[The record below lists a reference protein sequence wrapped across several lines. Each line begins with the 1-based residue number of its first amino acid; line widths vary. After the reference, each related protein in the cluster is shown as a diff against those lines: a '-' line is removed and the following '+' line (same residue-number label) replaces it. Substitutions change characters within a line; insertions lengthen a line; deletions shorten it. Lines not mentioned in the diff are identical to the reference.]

1 MQIKRTINGSIR
13 LTRFK
18 EYLAFV
24 IVTTL
29 LGATAAGNSSFGW
42 ELVGVLIANWL
53 AVAFAFMINDVED
66 AEDDALVPHKCQRN
80 PVAARDL
87 SPFTARLMSFSV
99 AAGSALVYSTLGKT
113 TFLLG
118 MVTLLISFL
127 YSWKPVRLK
136 NIAFVDFFTHG
147 FMLSGLQFLT
157 GYFAFGP
164 APFMHWIFPFLFIF
178 CISCYG
184 ELFNEMRDLD
194 GDLQAGLKHT
204 AAVLG
209 PGATARIMGLMMVLA
224 GFSGIMT
231 IFVIRLVASW
241 VLWLFLFL
249 SLVFIFPAITRIR
262 RCKNGIALQESFQK
276 PIEYAAAIA
285 LSSQFTWFWAFQI
298 VLPYLI
304 AFHLHI

>member
-1 MQIKRTINGSIR
+1 MQIRRTINGSIR

-24 IVTTL
+24 TVTTL
-29 LGATAAGNSSFGW
+29 LGATAASNGSFGW
-42 ELVGVLIANWL
+42 KLIGVLLANWL

-66 AEDDALVPHKCQRN
+66 AEDDALTPHKCRRN

-87 SPFTARLMSFSV
+87 SPFTARLMSFGV

-118 MVTLLISFL
+118 MITLLISFL

-157 GYFAFGP
+157 GYFAFDP
-164 APFMHWIFPFLFIF
+164 APFVHWIFPFLFIF

-184 ELFNEMRDLD
+184 EMFNEMRDLD
-194 GDLQAGLKHT
+194 GDFKSGPQTYCCSVGAQGYHQVNGCNDGFGSNFSDYDSLCHPFVYLLGLMACFCTFAYLYPPCGHPNSSEPEWNRHAG
-204 AAVLG
+204 VLSK
-209 PGATARIMGLMMVLA
+209 TARICCSYCVG
-224 GFSGIMT
+224 
-231 IFVIRLVASW
+231 
-241 VLWLFLFL
+241 
-249 SLVFIFPAITRIR
+249 
-262 RCKNGIALQESFQK
+262 
-276 PIEYAAAIA
+276 
-285 LSSQFTWFWAFQI
+285 
-298 VLPYLI
+298 
-304 AFHLHI
+304 

>member
-1 MQIKRTINGSIR
+1 MQIRRTINGSIR

-29 LGATAAGNSSFGW
+29 LGATAASNGLFGW
-42 ELVGVLIANWL
+42 KLIGVLLANWL

-66 AEDDALVPHKCQRN
+66 AKDDALTPHKCQRN
-80 PVAARDL
+80 PVAAGDL
-87 SPFTARLMSFSV
+87 SAFTARLISFSM
-99 AAGSALVYSTLGKT
+99 AAGSALVYSTLGTT

-118 MVTLLISFL
+118 MITLLISFL

-157 GYFAFGP
+157 AYFAFDP
-164 APFMHWIFPFLFIF
+164 APFMRWIFPFLFIF

-184 ELFNEMRDLD
+184 EMFNEMRDLD
-194 GDLQAGLKHT
+194 GDLKAGLKHT

-209 PGATARIMGLMMVLA
+209 PRVTAWLMGAVMVLA
-224 GFSGIMT
+224 VISGIMT
-231 IFVIRLVASW
+231 AFVIRLVAFW
-241 VLWLFLFL
+241 VLWLVLVL
-249 SLVFIFPAITRIR
+249 SLLFIIPAVMRIR
-262 RCKNGIALQESFQK
+262 RSQNGIALQESFQK
-276 PIEYAAAIA
+276 PLEYAAALA
-285 LSSQFTWFWAFQI
+285 LGSQFTWSWALQH
-298 VLPYLI
+298 VLP
-304 AFHLHI
+304 

>member
-1 MQIKRTINGSIR
+1 MQIRRTINGSIR

-24 IVTTL
+24 TVTTL
-29 LGATAAGNSSFGW
+29 LGATAASNGSFGW
-42 ELVGVLIANWL
+42 KLIGVLLANWL

-66 AEDDALVPHKCQRN
+66 AEDDALTPHKCRRN

-87 SPFTARLMSFSV
+87 SPFTARLMSFGV

-118 MVTLLISFL
+118 MITLLISFL

-157 GYFAFGP
+157 GYFAFDP
-164 APFMHWIFPFLFIF
+164 APFVHWIFPFLFVF

-184 ELFNEMRDLD
+184 EMFNEMRDLD
-194 GDLQAGLKHT
+194 GDLKAGLKHT

-209 PGATARIMGLMMVLA
+209 PRVTARLMGAVMVLA
-224 GFSGIMT
+224 VISGIIT
-231 IFVIRLVASW
+231 AFVIRLVAFW
-241 VLWLFLFL
+241 VLWLVLVL
-249 SLVFIFPAITRIR
+249 SLIFILPAVMRIR
-262 RCKNGIALQESFQK
+262 RNKNGIALQESFQK
-276 PIEYAAAIA
+276 PLEYAAAIA
-285 LSSQFTWFWAFQI
+285 LGSYFTWSWAVQH
-298 VLPYLI
+298 VLPWLA
-304 AFHLHI
+304 AFRLPT

>member
-1 MQIKRTINGSIR
+1 MQIRRTINGSIR

-24 IVTTL
+24 TVTTL
-29 LGATAAGNSSFGW
+29 LGATAASNGSFGW
-42 ELVGVLIANWL
+42 KLIGVLLANWL

-66 AEDDALVPHKCQRN
+66 AEDDALTPHKCRRN

-87 SPFTARLMSFSV
+87 SPFTARLMSFGV

-118 MVTLLISFL
+118 MITLLISFL

-157 GYFAFGP
+157 GYFAFDP
-164 APFMHWIFPFLFIF
+164 APFVHWIFPFLFIF

-184 ELFNEMRDLD
+184 EMFNEMRDLD
-194 GDLQAGLKHT
+194 GDLKAGLKHT

-209 PGATARIMGLMMVLA
+209 PKVTTRLMGAMMV
-224 GFSGIMT
+224 
-231 IFVIRLVASW
+231 W
-241 VLWLFLFL
+241 
-249 SLVFIFPAITRIR
+249 
-262 RCKNGIALQESFQK
+262 Q
-276 PIEYAAAIA
+276 
-285 LSSQFTWFWAFQI
+285 
-298 VLPYLI
+298 
-304 AFHLHI
+304 

>member
-1 MQIKRTINGSIR
+1 MQIRRMINGSIR

-29 LGATAAGNSSFGW
+29 LGATAASNGSFGW
-42 ELVGVLIANWL
+42 KLIGVLLANWL

-66 AEDDALVPHKCQRN
+66 AEDDALTPHKCQRN

-87 SPFTARLMSFSV
+87 SPFTARLMSFGV

-118 MVTLLISFL
+118 MITLLISFL

-157 GYFAFGP
+157 AYFAFDP
-164 APFMHWIFPFLFIF
+164 APFTHWIFPFLFIF

-184 ELFNEMRDLD
+184 EMFNEMRDLD
-194 GDLQAGLKHT
+194 GDLKAGLKHT

-209 PGATARIMGLMMVLA
+209 PRVTTRLMGAVMVLA
-224 GFSGIMT
+224 VISGIMT
-231 IFVIRLVASW
+231 AFVIRLVAFW
-241 VLWLFLFL
+241 VLWLVLVL
-249 SLVFIFPAITRIR
+249 SLLFIIPAVMRIR
-262 RCKNGIALQESFQK
+262 RSQNGIALQESFQK
-276 PIEYAAAIA
+276 PLEYAAALA
-285 LSSQFTWFWAFQI
+285 LGSQFIWSWVSQHVLSWLAAFR
-298 VLPYLI
+298 LPI
-304 AFHLHI
+304 

>member
-1 MQIKRTINGSIR
+1 MQIRRTINGGIR

-29 LGATAAGNSSFGW
+29 LGATAANDGSFGW
-42 ELVGVLIANWL
+42 KLIGVLFANWL

-66 AEDDALVPHKCQRN
+66 AEDDALTPHKCRRN

-87 SPFTARLMSFSV
+87 SPFTARLMSFGV

-118 MVTLLISFL
+118 MITLLISFL

-136 NIAFVDFFTHG
+136 NIAFVDFLTHG

-157 GYFAFGP
+157 GYFTFDS
-164 APFMHWIFPFLFIF
+164 APFIHWIFPFLFVF

-194 GDLQAGLKHT
+194 GDLRAGLKHT
-204 AAVLG
+204 TAVLG
-209 PGATARIMGLMMVLA
+209 ARVTTWLMGAMMVLA
-224 GFSGIMT
+224 VISGVVT
-231 IFVIRLVASW
+231 AFVIRLFPLW
-241 VLWLFLFL
+241 VLWLVLAL
-249 SLVFIFPAITRIR
+249 SLIFILPSVTRIR
-262 RCKNGIALQESFQK
+262 RYKNGIALQESFQK
-276 PIEYAAAIA
+276 PLEYAAAIA
-285 LSSQFTWFWAFQI
+285 LGSQFAWSWVSQH
-298 VLPYLI
+298 VLSWLV
-304 AFHLHI
+304 ALR

>member
-1 MQIKRTINGSIR
+1 MQIRHTINGSIR

-24 IVTTL
+24 TVTTL
-29 LGATAAGNSSFGW
+29 LGATAASNGSFGW
-42 ELVGVLIANWL
+42 KLIGVLLANWL

-66 AEDDALVPHKCQRN
+66 AEDDALTPHKCRRN

-87 SPFTARLMSFSV
+87 SPFTARLMSFGV

-118 MVTLLISFL
+118 MITLLISFL

-157 GYFAFGP
+157 GYFAFDP
-164 APFMHWIFPFLFIF
+164 APFVHWIFPFLFIF

-184 ELFNEMRDLD
+184 EMFNEMRDLD
-194 GDLQAGLKHT
+194 GILKAGLKHT

-209 PGATARIMGLMMVLA
+209 PKVTTRLMGAMMVLA
-224 GFSGIMT
+224 VISVIMT
-231 IFVIRLVASW
+231 AFVIRLFTFW
-241 VLWLFLFL
+241 VLWLVFAL
-249 SLVFIFPAITRIR
+249 SLIFILPAVIRIR
-262 RCKNGIALQESFQK
+262 RNQNGIAMQESFQK
-276 PIEYAAAIA
+276 PLEYAAAIP
-285 LSSQFTWFWAFQI
+285 LGSHFSWPWATQH
-298 VLPYLI
+298 VLPWLAAFRLLI
-304 AFHLHI
+304 

>member
-1 MQIKRTINGSIR
+1 MQIRRTINGSIR

-29 LGATAAGNSSFGW
+29 LGATAASNGSFGW
-42 ELVGVLIANWL
+42 KLIGVLVANWL

-66 AEDDALVPHKCQRN
+66 AEDDALTPHKCQRN

-87 SPFTARLMSFSV
+87 SPFTARLLSFSV
-99 AAGSALVYSTLGKT
+99 AAGSSLFYSTLGKT
-113 TFLLG
+113 TFFLG
-118 MVTLLISFL
+118 MITLLISFL

-136 NIAFVDFFTHG
+136 NIAFVDFFVHG

-157 GYFAFGP
+157 AYFAFDS

-184 ELFNEMRDLD
+184 EMFNEMRDLE
-194 GDLQAGLKHT
+194 GDLEAGLKHT

-209 PGATARIMGLMMVLA
+209 PKVTTRIMGSMMVLA
-224 GFSGIMT
+224 VISGIMAA
-231 IFVIRLVASW
+231 FVIRLVDSW
-241 VLWLFLFL
+241 VLWLVLAL
-249 SLVFIFPAITRIR
+249 SLIFIIPAVMRIR

-276 PIEYAAAIA
+276 PLEYAAAIA
-285 LSSQFTWFWAFQI
+285 LGSQFTWLWASQHI
-298 VLPYLI
+298 LPWLA
-304 AFHLHI
+304 AFRLPI

>member
-1 MQIKRTINGSIR
+1 MQIRRTINGGIR

-29 LGATAAGNSSFGW
+29 LGATAASNGSFGW
-42 ELVGVLIANWL
+42 KLIGVLFANWL

-66 AEDDALVPHKCQRN
+66 AEDDALTPHKCQRN

-87 SPFTARLMSFSV
+87 SPFTARLMCFGV
-99 AAGSALVYSTLGKT
+99 AAGSAVVYSTLGNK

-118 MVTLLISFL
+118 MITLLISFF

-157 GYFAFGP
+157 AYFTFDP
-164 APFMHWIFPFLFIF
+164 APFIHWIFPFLFIF

-184 ELFNEMRDLD
+184 EMFNEMRDLD
-194 GDLQAGLKHT
+194 GDLKAGLKHT

-209 PGATARIMGLMMVLA
+209 PRITARIMGAVMVLA
-224 GFSGIMT
+224 LISGIIT
-231 IFVIRLVASW
+231 AFVIRLVSFR
-241 VLWLFLFL
+241 VLWLVLVL
-249 SLVFIFPAITRIR
+249 SLIFILPAVIRIR
-262 RCKNGIALQESFQK
+262 RIKNGIAMQEPFQK
-276 PIEYAAAIA
+276 PIEYAAALA
-285 LSSQFTWFWAFQI
+285 LSSQFIWPWATQHVLPWLVAFQ
-298 VLPYLI
+298 LP
-304 AFHLHI
+304 F

>member
-1 MQIKRTINGSIR
+1 MQIRRMINGGIR

-29 LGATAAGNSSFGW
+29 MGASAARNGSFGW
-42 ELVGVLIANWL
+42 KLIGVLLANWL

-66 AEDDALVPHKCQRN
+66 AEDDALTPHKCRRN

-87 SPFTARLMSFSV
+87 SPFTARLMSFGV

-118 MVTLLISFL
+118 MITLLISFL

-157 GYFAFGP
+157 AYFTFDS
-164 APFMHWIFPFLFIF
+164 APFMNWIFPFLFIF

-184 ELFNEMRDLD
+184 EMFNEMRDLE
-194 GDLQAGLKHT
+194 GDLNAGLKHT
-204 AAVLG
+204 AAALG
-209 PGATARIMGLMMVLA
+209 PKVTARLMGAVIVLA
-224 GFSGIMT
+224 VISGTMT
-231 IFVIRLVASW
+231 VFVIRLIDSW
-241 VLWLFLFL
+241 VLWLVLAL
-249 SLVFIFPAITRIR
+249 SLIFILPAVMRIR
-262 RCKNGIALQESFQK
+262 RNKNGIALQESFQK
-276 PIEYAAAIA
+276 PLEYAAAIA
-285 LSSQFTWFWAFQI
+285 LGSYFTWSWAVQH
-298 VLPYLI
+298 VLPWLA
-304 AFHLHI
+304 AFRLPT

>member
-1 MQIKRTINGSIR
+1 MKIRRTINGSIR
-13 LTRFK
+13 LIRFK

-29 LGATAAGNSSFGW
+29 LGATAASNGSFGW
-42 ELVGVLIANWL
+42 KLIGVLLANWL

-66 AEDDALVPHKCQRN
+66 AEDDALTPHKCQRN
-80 PVAARDL
+80 PVAAHDL
-87 SPFTARLMSFSV
+87 SPRTARLMSFGV

-118 MVTLLISFL
+118 MITLLISFL

-157 GYFAFGP
+157 AYFVFDP

-184 ELFNEMRDLD
+184 EMFNEMRDLE
-194 GDLQAGLKHT
+194 GDLKAGLKHT

-209 PGATARIMGLMMVLA
+209 PRVTVRVMSAVMVLA
-224 GFSGIMT
+224 VISGIMT
-231 IFVIRLVASW
+231 VFVIRLIDSW
-241 VLWLFLFL
+241 VLWLVLAL
-249 SLVFIFPAITRIR
+249 SLIFILPAVIRIR
-262 RCKNGIALQESFQK
+262 RSKNGIAMQASFHK
-276 PIEYAAAIA
+276 PLEYAAAIA
-285 LSSQFTWFWAFQI
+285 LGSQFTWPWVTQHILPWLVAFR
-298 VLPYLI
+298 LP
-304 AFHLHI
+304 F